1 MEIRDVQPDDWT
13 QIWPFF
19 RDIVAAGETYTYPD
33 DLTPEQAQA
42 LWSPGPTA
50 MTVVAVDAET
60 VLGAATAG
68 PNRPGR
74 GSHVSTASFMV
85 SPAARGRGV
94 GRALGEYVLR
104 WARAA
109 GFRSMQFNAVVET
122 NTAAVALWESL
133 GFQTIGIV
141 PEAFD
146 SATQG
151 LVGLR
156 VMYRS
161 FAD

>member
-1 MEIRDVQPDDWT
+1 VRIRDAEPDDWT

-19 RDIVAAGETYTYPD
+19 RDIVADGETYAYAD
-33 DLTPEQAQA
+33 DLIAEQAQA
-42 LWSPGPTA
+42 LWTPGRGAT
-50 MTVVAVDAET
+50 TVVAVDGDL

-74 GSHVSTASFMV
+74 GSHVATASFMV
-85 SPAARGRGV
+85 SPLARGRGV

-104 WARAA
+104 WASEA
-109 GFRSMQFNAVVET
+109 GFRAMQFNAVVET
-122 NTAAVALWESL
+122 NRAAVALWESL
-133 GFQTIGIV
+133 GFETVGIV

-146 SATQG
+146 SRSHG

-156 VMYRS
+156 VMYRRLP
-161 FAD
+161 